1 MHASFF
7 IIKKFSF
14 IIAMSI
20 EKKSI
25 STCYATFTLIY
36 ILIDYILL
44 VNKVKYKWPHLYIK
58 RYMHKRHRLLKCEWN
73 INCHFAVEKR
83 VVF

>member
-1 MHASFF
+1 MNASIF

-14 IIAMSI
+14 MITMSI

-25 STCYATFTLIY
+25 STCYATFTLIH

-44 VNKVKYKWPHLYIK
+44 LNKVKYKWPHLYIK
-58 RYMHKRHRLLKCEWN
+58 RFMHK
-73 INCHFAVEKR
+73 
-83 VVF
+83 